1 MGGHAAEVRS
11 GKLEYAFLYGQ
22 ASADV
27 MSRDGLCL
35 FGSSVLVVV
44 EAGEPSAE
52 SIVYVGSVLHDGG
65 ERSDNVS
72 VSCISCFCRHDASR

>member
-1 MGGHAAEVRS
+1 MGGHATEVRS
-11 GKLEYAFLYGQ
+11 GKLEYALLRGQ

-35 FGSSVLVVV
+35 FGSSALVVV

-65 ERSDNVS
+65 KRSYIVS
-72 VSCISCFCRHDASR
+72 VTCICCLR

>member
-1 MGGHAAEVRS
+1 MGGHATEVRS
-11 GKLEYAFLYGQ
+11 GKLEYALLCGQ

-44 EAGEPSAE
+44 EACEASAE
-52 SIVYVGSVLHDGG
+52 SIVYVGTVLHD
-65 ERSDNVS
+65 
-72 VSCISCFCRHDASR
+72 

>member
-65 ERSDNVS
+65 ERSYNIAS
-72 VSCISCFCRHDASR
+72 VTCICCFR

>member
-1 MGGHAAEVRS
+1 MGGHATEVRS
-11 GKLEYAFLYGQ
+11 GKLDYALLCMQ

-52 SIVYVGSVLHDGG
+52 SIVYVGSVLH
-65 ERSDNVS
+65 V
-72 VSCISCFCRHDASR
+72 

>member
-1 MGGHAAEVRS
+1 MGGHATEVRS
-11 GKLEYAFLYGQ
+11 GKLEYALLCGQ

-52 SIVYVGSVLHDGG
+52 SIVYIGSVLHVGG
-65 ERSDNVS
+65 QRSYKVS
-72 VSCISCFCRHDASR
+72 VTCICCCY